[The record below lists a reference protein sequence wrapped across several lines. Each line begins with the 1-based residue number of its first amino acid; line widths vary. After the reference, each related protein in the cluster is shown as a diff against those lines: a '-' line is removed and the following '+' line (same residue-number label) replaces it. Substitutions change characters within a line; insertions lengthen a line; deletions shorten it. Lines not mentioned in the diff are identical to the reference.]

1 MGYTPD
7 EAKKET
13 EKNLGMKPKRLFAKS
28 LNEFNNMPRA
38 KRGFS

>member
-13 EKNLGMKPKRLFAKS
+13 EKNLGMKQKKTFRKKFK
-28 LNEFNNMPRA
+28 
-38 KRGFS
+38 